1 MGERLR
7 AGRRVWRIENHGRRG
22 AARSEHRRGEDVVVA
37 WHWRGGHARTVVLVH
52 GIGMGQQCFGLL
64 RAELCRSSDVVA
76 IDLPGFGESPEPT
89 RQASMPECAD
99 HVAAVVR
106 DLGIA
111 PIVAIGH
118 SMGTQV
124 VAELAVRHPDLVDRL
139 VLIGPTVDA
148 RRRSKRSQTARLLLD
163 LVNDPPIVA
172 AVGLRMYAQA
182 GPRWF
187 LTQLDA
193 MLDHRIEDVVPRIAC
208 PTLVVRGSSDVVCPR
223 DWTEH
228 VASLIP
234 GATFREARGKGHEAM
249 ITGAEPVARM
259 VARFLEGADA

>member
-1 MGERLR
+1 MADGRR
-7 AGRRVWRIENHGRRG
+7 AGRRVWRVENRGRRG
-22 AARSEHRRGEDVVVA
+22 ASRSEHRRGEDVVVA
-37 WHWRGGHARTVVLVH
+37 WHWRGGHARTLVLVH
-52 GIGMGQQCFGLL
+52 GIGMGQQYFGLL
-64 RAELCRSSDVVA
+64 RDELCRSYDVVA

-89 RQASMPECAD
+89 RQASMPKCAD

-111 PIVAIGH
+111 PVVAVGH

-124 VAELAVRHPDLVDRL
+124 VAELAARHPDLVEHL

-148 RRRSKRSQTARLLLD
+148 RHRSKRSQTARLLLD

-187 LTQLDA
+187 LTQFDA
-193 MLDHRIEDVVPRIAC
+193 MLDHRLEEVAPRIAC
-208 PTLVVRGSSDVVCPR
+208 PTLVMRGSSDVVCPR
-223 DWTEH
+223 GWTRH

-234 GATFREARGKGHEAM
+234 DATFREARGKGHEAM

-259 VARFLEGADA
+259 VTRFLESADA